1 MFKNN
6 FIRASKSVDGKTLL
20 ITAKSEAAAEIE
32 EIRMTWA
39 KAPAPGALL
48 AMGTDLLPSEEQTQI
63 VMDGPFTSPWTAEI
77 PLECASVDT
86 TFLIAASA
94 LRRRKDAAAGTETFE
109 ADTWLGYIPLK
120 TGLGATS
127 LEHGAP
133 KGASSTSRGGTPVVP
148 VQPMP

>member
-20 ITAKSEAAAEIE
+20 ITAKSEASAEIE

-39 KAPAPGALL
+39 RAPAPGALF
-48 AMGTDLLPSEEQTQI
+48 AMGTDPLPSEAQTQL
-63 VMDGPFTSPWTAEI
+63 VYDGPFTSPWTAEI
-77 PLECASVDT
+77 PLEGAGADT

-94 LRRRKDAAAGTETFE
+94 LRRRKDAEDGTETFE
-109 ADTWLGYIPLK
+109 ADTWLGYIPLA
-120 TGLGATS
+120 TGLGATG

-133 KGASSTSRGGTPVVP
+133 KGASSTSKGGAPVAP
-148 VQPMP
+148 LQPSP